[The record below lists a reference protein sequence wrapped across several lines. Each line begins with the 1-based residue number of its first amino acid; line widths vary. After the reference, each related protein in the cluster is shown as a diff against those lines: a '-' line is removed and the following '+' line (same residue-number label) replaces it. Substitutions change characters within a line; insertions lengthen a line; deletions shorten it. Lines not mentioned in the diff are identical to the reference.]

1 MIIVVLIRCGIKVA
15 VVFVW
20 ALVELI
26 MVEGNVVVAVD
37 LVNGSLVV
45 IIVVLIRCGFKAVV
59 IFVWAVVELT
69 MVEGNIVVGVNVI
82 NGI

>member
-37 LVNGSLVV
+37 VV
-45 IIVVLIRCGFKAVV
+45 IGF
-59 IFVWAVVELT
+59 
-69 MVEGNIVVGVNVI
+69 
-82 NGI
+82 

>member
-1 MIIVVLIRCGIKVA
+1 M
-15 VVFVW
+15 
-20 ALVELI
+20 
-26 MVEGNVVVAVD
+26 
-37 LVNGSLVV
+37 

-82 NGI
+82 NVI